1 VAFIAALLILSAGFW
16 ITPAE
21 VESIPLCVFHFLTGW
36 DCPGCGLTRSF
47 LSMSRL
53 HLVDAIRFN
62 AAGPILYGALFVYA
76 VNLWFRLLGSKRHI
90 QFTFPFFPH
99 LLVIILM
106 GQWVVKS
113 IHHFMIE
120 F

>member
-1 VAFIAALLILSAGFW
+1 
-16 ITPAE
+16 
-21 VESIPLCVFHFLTGW
+21 
-36 DCPGCGLTRSF
+36 
-47 LSMSRL
+47 
-53 HLVDAIRFN
+53 VDAIRFN